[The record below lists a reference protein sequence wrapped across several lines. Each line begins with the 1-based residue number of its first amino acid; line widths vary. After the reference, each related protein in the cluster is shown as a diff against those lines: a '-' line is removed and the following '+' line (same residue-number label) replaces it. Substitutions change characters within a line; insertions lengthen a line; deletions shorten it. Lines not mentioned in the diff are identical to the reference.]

1 MTKVNLLRVL
11 GLLLLSSVAF
21 AQVRPKVSLIG
32 GDDVPKLKKQFES
45 TLEVVLLEMNKLEK
59 KTGDIS
65 VLKQYF
71 SPAALETFK
80 QYALQNGAYTARKQY
95 SPLVIVREKG
105 QYYDIRSITVK
116 VNLGQTEAG
125 DSQNLVFTF
134 SLSGQIVSVRS
145 MLPNYDFQTVVS
157 AARNSQDSVMR
168 GRILDF
174 LEEFRMAYNTKNS
187 EFLEKVFSDE
197 ALIIVGSVLQE
208 KKGTDDV
215 YRGSSLSSSKVKL
228 IQQTKREY
236 LDGLKNKAFKNNSFI
251 NVRFDDVGILQHE
264 KIPEV
269 YGVTCWQQW
278 TSSSYKDKGYLFLM
292 VDFRLPKEPTIHV
305 RTWQPN
311 PFEDGSYVS
320 LYDFDVIK
328 FE

>member
-1 MTKVNLLRVL
+1 MTRIKLILVQI
-11 GLLLLSSVAF
+11 LLLVPIISF
-21 AQVRPKVSLIG
+21 GQVRAKVSLIG
-32 GDDVPKLKKQFES
+32 GDDVPQLKRQFET
-45 TLEVVLLEMNKLEK
+45 TLETVLLEMNKLQK
-59 KTGDIS
+59 KTGDIN

-71 SPAALETFK
+71 SPEALETFK
-80 QYALQNGAYTARKQY
+80 QYVLQNGAYTARKQY
-95 SPLVIVREKG
+95 TPLVIAREKG
-105 QYYDIRSITVK
+105 QYYDVRSITVK
-116 VNLGQTEAG
+116 VNLGQTEAS
-125 DSQNLVFTF
+125 DSQNLIFTF
-134 SLSGQIVSVRS
+134 ARSGQIVSVRS
-145 MLPNYDFQTVVS
+145 MLPNYDFQSVIS
-157 AARNSQDSVMR
+157 ASKSPQDSVMR

-197 ALIIVGSVLQE
+197 ALIIIGSVLQE

-215 YRGSSLSSSKVKL
+215 YKGSSLSSSKVKL

-236 LDGLKNKAFKNNSFI
+236 LDGLKNRAFKNNSFI
-251 NVRFDDVGILQHE
+251 NVRFDDVNILQHE

-278 TSSSYKDKGYLFLM
+278 ASSTYKDKGYLFLM
-292 VDFRLPKEPTIHV
+292 VDFRIPKEPTIHV